1 MQHYPQS
8 IQKLIKSLAKL
19 PGVGEKT
26 AERLAN
32 HILRR
37 PLNEAE
43 QLAQSILTMKQNVR
57 LCSRCFGLSDGEY
70 CRICQDPSRNTALL
84 CVVEQPAD
92 MISIEKSGAF
102 NGLYFILGG
111 ALSPMDGIG
120 PDDLRVKELM
130 ARVDAGD
137 VTEIILATGTSVE
150 GDATAA
156 FLADRL
162 NRIGICVSRI
172 ASGVPVGGDLQ
183 YIDKM
188 TLKCALD
195 SRREI

>member
-8 IQKLIKSLAKL
+8 IQKLIRSLAKL

-43 QLAQSILTMKQNVR
+43 QLARSILTMKQNVR

-120 PDDLRVKELM
+120 PDDLRIKELM
-130 ARVDAGD
+130 TRVRAG
-137 VTEIILATGTSVE
+137 EISEVILATGTSVE
-150 GDATAA
+150 GESTAA
-156 FLADRL
+156 FLADHL
-162 NRIGICVSRI
+162 NRIGVCVSRI

-195 SRREI
+195 SRREM

>member
-8 IQKLIKSLAKL
+8 MQNLIRSLAKL

-37 PLNEAE
+37 PLSEAE
-43 QLAQSILTMKQNVR
+43 QLSHSIMAMKQHLG

-70 CRICQDPSRNTALL
+70 CRICQDPSRNAALL

-120 PDDLRVKELM
+120 PDDLHVKELM
-130 ARVDAGD
+130 MRVRAGD
-137 VTEIILATGTSVE
+137 IAEVILATGTGVE
-150 GDATAA
+150 GESTAA

-162 NRIGICVSRI
+162 GQTGLHVTRI
-172 ASGVPVGGDLQ
+172 ASGVPIGGDLQ
-183 YIDKM
+183 FIDKM

-195 SRREI
+195 CRREL